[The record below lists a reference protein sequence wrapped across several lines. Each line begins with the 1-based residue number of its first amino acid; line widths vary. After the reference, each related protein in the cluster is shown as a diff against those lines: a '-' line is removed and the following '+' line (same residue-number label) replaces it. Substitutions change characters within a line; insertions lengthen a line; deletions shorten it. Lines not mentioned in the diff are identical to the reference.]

1 MISWCERRSSV
12 RVRRISWSV
21 EFGKHGERSVTT
33 EHPNGLTKMP
43 QPGGGATGTSA
54 SKDSKLLVH
63 LVQLVKALNT
73 SSFERRHR
81 DVFCAAGLNF
91 VQI

>member
-1 MISWCERRSSV
+1 
-12 RVRRISWSV
+12 
-21 EFGKHGERSVTT
+21 
-33 EHPNGLTKMP
+33 MP

-54 SKDSKLLVH
+54 SKDSKLPVH